1 MKTFLTQVV
10 DHFSVLPGNHCFVFP
25 NRRSLVHFRK
35 DAEALGYDPARY
47 GTVTMDELF
56 RRIYGH
62 DPADRIRLL
71 VELHAAWLG
80 VSGTDEPLDEFLS
93 WGATILSDFDDAD
106 RALADVDALF
116 SPVSEDGDI
125 DTARMTDVQRKAAVR
140 LARSY
145 ADVEGKHVKRLCREN
160 WNRLRPL
167 YHAFRER
174 LDASGLAYGGM
185 IYRAVAERICA
196 NDTKSVLR
204 SVYPGADRYVFVGL
218 NTVSFSEKALMSRI
232 KDAGMGFFVW
242 DFCSSELT
250 DPANVASR
258 SIRKNLVDFPQ
269 AFQLEAV
276 EGRPHVDVVAVPS
289 TVGMAKLAP
298 DILAAS
304 EGEPEDTA
312 FILPD
317 GKLLMPLL
325 SAIPEEYGDVNVTM
339 GYPLSRSAAASLVKA
354 LCSLHVNGGRNDEG
368 HYFYFTS
375 VVDVFSNPLV
385 KAVLTDEE
393 KEFFKN
399 WRSALHPRT
408 YASEFTCGETAM
420 ALFRGVLTSLGKSDP
435 EQNAGLAGYLSECLL
450 HVGRLYAAKE
460 DADVME
466 LEFLRDCRE
475 AVLSLD
481 SIKLAV
487 KPATWVSSL
496 ESLVRSETVPFD
508 GEPLRGIQVMG
519 FLETRALDFRNV
531 IILGANEDVLPSKGT
546 SSSVIPARLRS
557 AFGLSVESDKDA
569 DQAYYFYRLI
579 QRAETVRLAYDS
591 RTDGLLPGEESRFI
605 KQLRYQFGFDLN
617 RITVTAPLQVAVADN
632 SIVKTQAD
640 VDAIRNGHLSASSVQ
655 AYLSCQA
662 KFYYQSVKGLDP
674 GKEAEED
681 LDNAMFGTVF
691 HAVMEGIYSG
701 RREVTVNDLRELIV
715 DTAGLRERV
724 EKAIK
729 DETKCDEVAGRNLV
743 VAEVITT
750 YVSGTL
756 RHDLDLL
763 VESGSNAFRIIGLE
777 RKLKMDID
785 GIEFIGFADR
795 IDTYRPGVVRIVDYK
810 TGRVEHDDVK
820 IDDNNAKDIAE
831 KVFGPSNSGRPKIAL
846 QLYLY
851 DRFAHGQILKP
862 GEKVTN
868 AIYCTSR
875 IINDPL
881 PEVPE
886 SEAFVGFM
894 NEKLSEKLREMT
906 DVSVPFTRTEDKA
919 TCGLCDF
926 RAICGR

>member
-1 MKTFLTQVV
+1 
-10 DHFSVLPGNHCFVFP
+10 
-25 NRRSLVHFRK
+25 
-35 DAEALGYDPARY
+35 
-47 GTVTMDELF
+47 
-56 RRIYGH
+56 
-62 DPADRIRLL
+62 
-71 VELHAAWLG
+71 
-80 VSGTDEPLDEFLS
+80 
-93 WGATILSDFDDAD
+93 
-106 RALADVDALF
+106 
-116 SPVSEDGDI
+116 
-125 DTARMTDVQRKAAVR
+125 
-140 LARSY
+140 
-145 ADVEGKHVKRLCREN
+145 
-160 WNRLRPL
+160 
-167 YHAFRER
+167 
-174 LDASGLAYGGM
+174 
-185 IYRAVAERICA
+185 
-196 NDTKSVLR
+196 
-204 SVYPGADRYVFVGL
+204 
-218 NTVSFSEKALMSRI
+218 
-232 KDAGMGFFVW
+232 
-242 DFCSSELT
+242 
-250 DPANVASR
+250 
-258 SIRKNLVDFPQ
+258 
-269 AFQLEAV
+269 
-276 EGRPHVDVVAVPS
+276 
-289 TVGMAKLAP
+289 
-298 DILAAS
+298 
-304 EGEPEDTA
+304 
-312 FILPD
+312 
-317 GKLLMPLL
+317 
-325 SAIPEEYGDVNVTM
+325 
-339 GYPLSRSAAASLVKA
+339 
-354 LCSLHVNGGRNDEG
+354 
-368 HYFYFTS
+368 
-375 VVDVFSNPLV
+375 
-385 KAVLTDEE
+385 
-393 KEFFKN
+393 
-399 WRSALHPRT
+399 
-408 YASEFTCGETAM
+408 M